1 MIRAV
6 LDTNLLVSYL
16 LTHRP
21 PIATLID
28 EHLAQE
34 RFSLVTTAVLLEEL
48 DRVLRY
54 PRLQRYYSEETR
66 TRYIALIAALSEV
79 VELPESVPSIC
90 RDPDDDWVIACAVI
104 GEADCIVS
112 GDRDLL
118 ALERVG
124 EIPILS
130 AAEFLATLEVREC
143 STSGQEPTA
152 PE

>member
-21 PIATLID
+21 PVATLID
-28 EHLAQE
+28 EHLVQE
-34 RFSLVTTAVLLEEL
+34 HFTLVTGAALLEEL

-54 PRLQRYYSEETR
+54 PKLQRYYSEETG
-66 TRYIALIAALSEV
+66 TRFVALIAALSEV
-79 VELPESVPSIC
+79 VELPESVPPIS
-90 RDPDDDWVIACAVI
+90 RDPDDDWVIACAVV
-104 GEADCIVS
+104 GQADVIVS

-118 ALERVG
+118 TLEQVG

-130 AAEFLATLEVREC
+130 AAQSLALIEEKQAKIP
-143 STSGQEPTA
+143 G
-152 PE
+152 

>member
-28 EHLAQE
+28 DHLAQE
-34 RFSLVTTAVLLEEL
+34 HFVLITGAALLEEL
-48 DRVLRY
+48 GRVLRY

-66 TRYIALIAALSEV
+66 TQYVALIAALSEI
-79 VELPESVPSIC
+79 VELPESVPRIC
-90 RDPDDDWVIACAVI
+90 RDPDDDWVIACAVV
-104 GEADCIVS
+104 GQADVIVS

-118 ALERVG
+118 ALNRVG
-124 EIPILS
+124 ELPVLS
-130 AAEFLATLEVREC
+130 AAQFLATLEESRDGVP
-143 STSGQEPTA
+143 G
-152 PE
+152 

>member
-34 RFSLVTTAVLLEEL
+34 RFVPVTGAALLEEL

-54 PRLQRYYSEETR
+54 PRLQRYYTKEAR
-66 TRYIALIAALSEV
+66 TRYVALIAALSEV
-79 VELPESVPSIC
+79 VELPQSVPRIC
-90 RDPDDDWVIACAVI
+90 RDPDDDWVIACAVA
-104 GEADCIVS
+104 GEAGFIVS

-130 AAEFLATLEVREC
+130 AAQFLATLEACE
-143 STSGQEPTA
+143 T
-152 PE
+152 

>member
-6 LDTNLLVSYL
+6 LDTKLLVSYL

-28 EHLAQE
+28 ERLSQE
-34 RFSLVTTAVLLEEL
+34 RCSLVTAAVLLEEL
-48 DRVLRY
+48 ERVLRY

-66 TRYIALIAALSEV
+66 TRYVALIAALSEL

-104 GEADCIVS
+104 GEADYIVS
-112 GDRDLL
+112 GDCDLL

-130 AAEFLATLEVREC
+130 AAQFLAALER
-143 STSGQEPTA
+143 
-152 PE
+152 

>member
-21 PIATLID
+21 PIAALID

-34 RFSLVTTAVLLEEL
+34 HFVLVTAATLLQEL

-54 PRLQRYYSEETR
+54 PRLQRYYSEASR
-66 TRYIALIAALSEV
+66 TRYVALIAALSEL
-79 VELPESVPSIC
+79 VELPESVPPIC
-90 RDPDDDWVIACAVI
+90 RDPDDDWVIACAVV
-104 GEADCIVS
+104 GKANCIVS
-112 GDRDLL
+112 GNGDLL

-130 AAEFLATLEVREC
+130 AAQFLAMLEARSATL
-143 STSGQEPTA
+143 
-152 PE
+152 

>member
-1 MIRAV
+1 MIRAIF
-6 LDTNLLVSYL
+6 DTNVLVSYL

-28 EHLAQE
+28 QRLARE
-34 RFSLVTTAVLLEEL
+34 DFVLVTAPALLEEL

-54 PRLQRYYSEETR
+54 PRLQRYYTDEAR
-66 TRYIALIAALSEV
+66 TRFVALVAALSEV
-79 VELPESVPSIC
+79 VELPEAIPRIC
-90 RDPDDDWVIACAVI
+90 RDPNDDRVIACAVV
-104 GEADCIVS
+104 GDADVIVS

-130 AAEFLATLEVREC
+130 AAQFLAHLERE
-143 STSGQEPTA
+143 GDEQEQTP
-152 PE
+152 

>member
-6 LDTNLLVSYL
+6 FDANVLVSYL

-28 EHLAQE
+28 RHLARE
-34 RFSLVTTAVLLEEL
+34 DFVLVTAPTLLEEL

-54 PRLQRYYSEETR
+54 PRLQRYYTDEAR
-66 TRYIALIAALSEV
+66 TRFVALIAALSAV
-79 VELPESVPSIC
+79 VELPEAIPRIC
-90 RDPDDDWVIACAVI
+90 RDPDDDRVIACAVV
-104 GEADCIVS
+104 GEADVIVS
-112 GDRDLL
+112 GGRDLL

-130 AAEFLATLEVREC
+130 AMQFLTHLEREG
-143 STSGQEPTA
+143 SEQEQMP
-152 PE
+152 